1 MKKRIIMSIIG
12 AAFMAVTLSACSSVR
27 TQADGQAGATEQ
39 TSQTTKSKVDA
50 DASASIK
57 GAASDQKEGQHTDSR
72 RAVIYFSSP
81 DSSDMNALEGSTQYL
96 GRIIAEKTGADVF
109 RIVPIKAYPT
119 DYSAHTAQAKMEQGE
134 NARPAIKDDF
144 GDLSQYDTIFLGY
157 PIWWGGPAH
166 AGLYLPGKSRF
177 ER

>member
-57 GAASDQKEGQHTDSR
+57 GAASDQKKDSIQT
-72 RAVIYFSSP
+72 V
-81 DSSDMNALEGSTQYL
+81 
-96 GRIIAEKTGADVF
+96 V
-109 RIVPIKAYPT
+109 VP
-119 DYSAHTAQAKMEQGE
+119 S
-134 NARPAIKDDF
+134 F
-144 GDLSQYDTIFLGY
+144 IFLLLTAA
-157 PIWWGGPAH
+157 I
-166 AGLYLPGKSRF
+166 
-177 ER
+177 